1 MMVFMYM
8 FSLPVQV
15 RGAESDEARE
25 ARLAQMRDHNAEV
38 KHDNVVDIDDVH
50 GHVLN
55 GDVVY
60 ADPGMGGSVRGGK
73 GGSAC
78 SDERSQC

>member
-1 MMVFMYM
+1 MMNILMMMVVMLLFI
-8 FSLPVQV
+8 QV

-38 KHDNVVDIDDVH
+38 KHDNAVDIDDVH

-55 GDVVY
+55 GDVVF
-60 ADPGMGGSVRGGK
+60 ADPGMGGSV
-73 GGSAC
+73 
-78 SDERSQC
+78 